1 MLQEVRMARVL
12 DAIGLHQAGRLSCA
26 EAAELLGMSERH
38 FRRLR
43 DAYEAGGHGGACG
56 SPAWARV
63 GPASGR
69 GRDRVGGRGVWHALL
84 RLHGQAPPRGD
95 PRPRDVGRA
104 TVPARLHVDEERAT
118 AAWPDHEG
126 AEALGTPQEAGAP
139 AAARDAGVPG
149 WVETCL
155 AAAGAG
161 A

>member
-1 MLQEVRMARVL
+1 MADHPGQRPPAACDSSGRNRTNRVL
-12 DAIGLHQAGRLSCA
+12 
-26 EAAELLGMSERH
+26 
-38 FRRLR
+38 
-43 DAYEAGGHGGACG
+43 
-56 SPAWARV
+56 V
-63 GPASGR
+63 
-69 GRDRVGGRGVWHALL
+69 
-84 RLHGQAPPRGD
+84 HGQALPRGD

-104 TVPARLHVDEERAT
+104 PVSARLHVDEERAA